1 MSTDLTISHSARAHS
16 AVGGSSAKRVIACPG
31 SVNLCAKYP
40 SKSSSYAEEGTACH
54 EAIDLILQGKTQKDT
69 DVIGVVFNHIEITQ
83 DLYDTVIEP
92 ALRIF
97 DDLDK
102 ELGGIEFYNEQR
114 VVFPDIP
121 MPVFDD
127 DGNPTGEWTEGGAF
141 GTTDVVGRARDRSLL
156 IDWKAGAG
164 VAVEAEGSEQLMYY
178 AYAAAHTEPTSKFF
192 DRNTPI
198 ELIIIQPR
206 SMDGEPFSRWLVS
219 WVQLEAFAS
228 ELRAAVRRSQEP
240 DPPFNLGPHC
250 RFCAAKT
257 GCPLYTGK
265 VEEVGML
272 TQDQIAAEMEKWLP
286 WADVMIKW
294 GQDVK
299 DMAHAALESGATIPG
314 YKIVNKRATRR
325 WADEEKAIKF
335 FQRMKL
341 PADERFEKKIIS
353 PAKAEKAL
361 KPLGIAELPKD
372 LVVSESS
379 GTTLA
384 PADDKRPAVLVGGG
398 ALKKLAERLSAG

>member
-31 SVNLCAKYP
+31 SVNLCARYP
-40 SKSSSYAEEGTACH
+40 SKSSEWAEEGTALH
-54 EAIDLILQGKTQKDT
+54 EAVDLILQGKVEKDT
-69 DVIGVVFNHIEITQ
+69 DVIGVIFNGIEITQ
-83 DLYDTVIEP
+83 DLFDEAIEP
-92 ALRIF
+92 ALQIF

-102 ELGGIEFYNEQR
+102 ELGGIEFFNETR
-114 VVFPDIP
+114 VVFPDIE

-127 DGNPTGEWTEGGAF
+127 DGNIIGMHKDGAF
-141 GTTDVVGRARDRSLL
+141 GTADIVGTAKDRTVL
-156 IDWKAGAG
+156 IDWKMGAG
-164 VAVEAEGSEQLMYY
+164 VPVEAEGNEQLLYY

-192 DRNTPI
+192 DRHKPI
-198 ELIIIQPR
+198 EMFIIQPR
-206 SMDGEPFSRWLVS
+206 SREGEPFSRWLTN
-219 WVQLEAFAS
+219 WVQLEAFAL
-228 ELRAAVRRSQEP
+228 ELRNAVRRSQEP

-265 VEEVGML
+265 VEEAGAL
-272 TQDQIAAEMEKWLP
+272 TPDQIAAELERWLP
-286 WADVMIKW
+286 WADVMINW
-294 GQDVK
+294 GQTVK
-299 DMAHAALESGATIPG
+299 DMAHAALESGAQIPG
-314 YKIVNKRATRR
+314 YKLVNKRAVRR
-325 WADEEKAIKF
+325 WADEDKTVKYFA
-335 FQRMKL
+335 RMKL
-341 PADERFEKKIIS
+341 PADERYEKKLIS

-384 PADDKRPAVLVGGG
+384 PADDKRPAVVVGAG

>member
-1 MSTDLTISHSARAHS
+1 MSTDLTISHSTRAHS

-31 SVNLCAKYP
+31 SVNLCARYP
-40 SKSSSYAEEGTACH
+40 SKSSEWAEEGTALH
-54 EAIDLILQGKTQKDT
+54 EAIDLILQGKTEKDT
-69 DVIGVVFNHIEITQ
+69 DVIGVFFNGIEITQ
-83 DLYDTVIEP
+83 DLFDEAIEP
-92 ALRIF
+92 ALQIF

-102 ELGGIEFYNEQR
+102 ELGGIDFFNETR
-114 VVFPDIP
+114 VVFPDIE

-127 DGNPTGEWTEGGAF
+127 DGNIIGMHKDGAF
-141 GTTDVVGRARDRSLL
+141 GTADIVGTAKDRTVL
-156 IDWKAGAG
+156 IDWKMGAG
-164 VAVEAEGSEQLMYY
+164 VPVEAEGNEQLLYY
-178 AYAAAHTEPTSKFF
+178 AYAAAHTFPTDKFF
-192 DRNTPI
+192 DKHKPI
-198 ELIIIQPR
+198 EMFIIQPR
-206 SMDGEPFSRWLVS
+206 SREGEPFSRWLTN
-219 WVQLEAFAS
+219 WVQLEAFAL
-228 ELRAAVRRSQEP
+228 ELRNAVRRSQEP

-250 RFCAAKT
+250 RFCSAKT

-265 VEEVGML
+265 VEEAGLL
-272 TQDQIAAEMEKWLP
+272 TPDQIAAELDRWLP
-286 WADVMIKW
+286 WADVMINW
-294 GQDVK
+294 GQMVK

-314 YKIVNKRATRR
+314 YKLVNKRATRR
-325 WADEEKAIKF
+325 WADEEKTVKF

-341 PADERFEKKIIS
+341 PADERYERKLIS

-384 PADDKRPAVLVGGG
+384 PMDDKRPAVLVGAG

>member
-1 MSTDLTISHSARAHS
+1 MSTDLTISHGARAHS

-31 SVNLCAKYP
+31 SVNLCARYP
-40 SKSSSYAEEGTACH
+40 SRSSEWAEEGTALH
-54 EAIDLILQGKTQKDT
+54 EAVDLILQGKTEKDT
-69 DVIGVVFNHIEITQ
+69 DVIGVTFNGIVITQ
-83 DLYDTVIEP
+83 ELFDEAVEP
-92 ALRIF
+92 ALQIF

-102 ELGGIEFYNEQR
+102 ELGGIDFFNETR
-114 VVFPDIP
+114 VVFPDIE

-127 DGNPTGEWTEGGAF
+127 DGNIIGSHKDGAF
-141 GTTDVVGRARDRSLL
+141 GTADIVGTAKDRTVL
-156 IDWKAGAG
+156 IDWKMGAG
-164 VAVEAEGSEQLMYY
+164 VPVDAEGNEQLLYY
-178 AYAAAHTEPTSKFF
+178 AYAAAHTAPTDKFF
-192 DRNTPI
+192 DKHKPI
-198 ELIIIQPR
+198 ELFIIQPR
-206 SMDGEPFSRWLVS
+206 SREGEPFSRWMTT
-219 WVQLEAFAS
+219 WVQLEAFAL
-228 ELRAAVRRSQEP
+228 ELRNAVRRSQEP

-250 RFCAAKT
+250 RFCSAKT

-265 VEEVGML
+265 VEEAGQL
-272 TQDQIAAEMEKWLP
+272 TPEQIAAELDRWLP
-286 WADVMIKW
+286 WADVMINW
-294 GQDVK
+294 GNTVK
-299 DMAHAALESGATIPG
+299 EMAHAALEAGTPIAG
-314 YKIVNKRATRR
+314 YKLVNKRATRR
-325 WADEEKAIKF
+325 WTDEEKAVKF

-341 PADERFEKKIIS
+341 PADERYEKKLIS